1 MHAVSQQRRCIASC
15 CRFLLSIHLYY
26 SHRPVLLYSR
36 SSVLLRFSRL
46 QTEDTRKTV
55 RAELTANKVAFASLR
70 QRLGLLISWTA
81 LSERAQQAV
90 SLEPRLSREESGF
103 LVAD

>member
-1 MHAVSQQRRCIASC
+1 M
-15 CRFLLSIHLYY
+15 
-26 SHRPVLLYSR
+26 
-36 SSVLLRFSRL
+36 
-46 QTEDTRKTV
+46 

-90 SLEPRLSREESGF
+90 RAASSYNKSFRMGFHGKRCPPPYRHSTPMRQLWTAGIRCEGLSLSYAHAGAHKR
-103 LVAD
+103 

>member
-1 MHAVSQQRRCIASC
+1 M
-15 CRFLLSIHLYY
+15 
-26 SHRPVLLYSR
+26 
-36 SSVLLRFSRL
+36 
-46 QTEDTRKTV
+46 

-90 SLEPRLSREESGF
+90 RTPTGSGSCCEE
-103 LVAD
+103 